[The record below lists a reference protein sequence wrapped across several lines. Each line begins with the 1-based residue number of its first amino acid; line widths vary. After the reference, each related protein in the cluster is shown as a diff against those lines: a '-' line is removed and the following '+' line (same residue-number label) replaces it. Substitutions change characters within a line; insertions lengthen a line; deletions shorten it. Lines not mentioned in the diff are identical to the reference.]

1 MLSDLHWAARTAED
15 LNDLA
20 QSDAIVLLPVSSTE
34 QHGPH
39 LPTGCDTILTE
50 AVAGW
55 VARLVAPH
63 RPILIAPTVWIGL
76 AQHHIAFGG
85 SFSVSMATYH
95 ALLRDIVTSIKVAGF
110 RKVLLVNGHGGNI
123 SALHVLTDVL
133 TQETGLAVASTTYT
147 LLPNQQRALEAILED
162 QLVLQHA
169 CEAETSMM
177 MAVQP
182 DLVRT
187 ERLGEAFQ
195 PGYRKGD
202 ASPLSDPLLLW
213 TSFKDFCPS
222 GVRGDAR
229 RASTEK
235 GERILEVA
243 AELLAAK
250 LIAGEPWN
258 RQGGSA

>member
-20 QSDAIVLLPVSSTE
+20 RRDAIVVLPLSSTE

-50 AVAGW
+50 AV
-55 VARLVAPH
+55 VERMARLVSPH

-95 ALLRDIVTSIKVAGF
+95 ALLRDIVTSIRVAGF
-110 RKVLLVNGHGGNI
+110 RKLLFVNGHGGNI
-123 SALHVLTDVL
+123 SALHVLTDAL

-147 LLPNQQRALEAILED
+147 LLPNQQSALEAILED
-162 QLVLQHA
+162 QLILQHA

-177 MAVQP
+177 MAARP
-182 DLVRT
+182 DLVRVD
-187 ERLGEAFQ
+187 RLGEAFQ
-195 PGYRKGD
+195 PGYSKGD

-213 TSFKDFCPS
+213 NSFKDFCPS

-229 RASTEK
+229 RASVEK
-235 GERILEVA
+235 GERILAIA
-243 AELLAAK
+243 AELLATK

-258 RQGGSA
+258 RQVGAA

>member
-20 QSDAIVLLPVSSTE
+20 RRDAIVVLPLSSTE

-50 AVAGW
+50 AIAERMAHRV
-55 VARLVAPH
+55 LPH
-63 RPILIAPTVWIGL
+63 RPIIIAPTVWIGL
-76 AQHHIAFGG
+76 AQHHLAFGG
-85 SFSVSMATYH
+85 SFSLSMATYH
-95 ALLRDIVTSIKVAGF
+95 ALLRDIVASIKAAGF

-123 SALHVLTDVL
+123 AALQVLTDAL

-147 LLPNQQRALEAILED
+147 LLPNQQRALETILED
-162 QLVLQHA
+162 QLILQHA

-177 MAVQP
+177 MVARP

-195 PGYRKGD
+195 PGYGKGD

-229 RASTEK
+229 RASAEK
-235 GERILEVA
+235 GERILAVA
-243 AELLAAK
+243 AELLADR

-258 RQGGSA
+258 RLGGSA